1 MIQVYQLNIRVLIT
15 EQDGLFKV
23 EPLEIMGQVTASSE
37 DEALRCLALCIEGA
51 LAVGE
56 PFWREAPEELL
67 KLWNRPSGEQADGSK
82 IHRMILKIRGQRG
95 SEHTIPQESVN
106 HDPL

>member
-15 EQDGLFKV
+15 EQDRLFKV
-23 EPLEIMGQVTASSE
+23 EPLEIMGQVRASSK

-56 PFWREAPEELL
+56 PFWREAPDELL
-67 KLWNRPSGEQADGSK
+67 KLWNRPSGEQVDGST
-82 IHRMILKIRGQRG
+82 IHRMILKVRGQRG
-95 SEHTIPQESVN
+95 GQRALPQESVN